1 MDFRE
6 LRYVLKVA
14 EHGNVTQAAKEL
26 FITQPALSHYISKV
40 EARMGVQLFN
50 RNTAPLSLTLAG
62 EKYVKAA
69 RKILAIEAN
78 LQEELED
85 IAVLKKGRI
94 IMGIP
99 PARASYVLPYLIRRF
114 HQSYPGVELLTMEKN
129 SGILKQAVRQGKA
142 DFAFLPWLSD
152 EDGLEG
158 EVLYLE
164 ELFLVA
170 RQGMLAEENF
180 KDQQRSIVDF
190 ETLVDK
196 PFVLLRSNRGIRW
209 MVDGIFRQYG
219 TSPHV
224 VMETSSNESAY
235 RLAAAGLGL
244 AIVPGMTLY
253 TTRREPQVAVYHL
266 SEKGMRWPLAFVHR
280 KGEYLN
286 VLKLELSDIL
296 QELFERH
303 PPIKDLID
311 GVERR

>member
-14 EHGNVTQAAKEL
+14 EYGNITQAAKAL

-40 EARMGVQLFN
+40 ETRLGMQLFN
-50 RNTAPLSLTLAG
+50 RNVVPLSLTLAG

-78 LQEELED
+78 LHEELED
-85 IAVLKKGRI
+85 IMMLKEGRI
-94 IMGIP
+94 VMGIP
-99 PARASYVLPYLIRRF
+99 PARASYVLPYLLRRF
-114 HQSYPGVELLTMEKN
+114 HQRYPGIELVTMEKN
-129 SGILKQAVRQGKA
+129 SGILKQAVLHGKA

-152 EDGLEG
+152 EEGLEG
-158 EVLYLE
+158 EVLYME

-170 RQGMLAEENF
+170 RQGMLAEKNF
-180 KDQQRSIVDF
+180 KDKRRSIVDF
-190 ETLVDK
+190 ETLVDE
-196 PFVLLRSNRGIRW
+196 PFVLLRRNRGIRW

-219 TSPHV
+219 TVPQV

-235 RLAAAGLGL
+235 RLAASGLGL

-253 TTRREPQVAVYHL
+253 TTRREAQVAVYHL

-286 VLKLELSDIL
+286 VLKLELSDLL

-303 PPIKDLID
+303 PPIKELVD
-311 GVERR
+311 GVEYR